1 MRSPCNPDSGKS
13 GGCLCLVVEDLAA
26 TRHARQTDYM
36 ESWLKGQKQIGPGGY
51 DSRESGLV
59 TIVLSLV
66 ALLFSLGTLLTD
78 AVLNSGRNRNL
89 LFHDLQVDGKV
100 FHDTLLKIDQLHCK
114 PVGQVSGTITMSGC
128 RRYSFFEPSLDSHAR
143 EILLQRA
150 ESLEKRITS
159 LLAQLHLE
167 DFGYITPVDYRTL
180 AKEELKDLNFDKSR
194 YFIRK
199 EVDLLN
205 AYKGHAGYVQRL
217 IHADLIKGWF
227 FSIQHGRSF
236 VAGQGDFDQALA
248 KAESRVEILPMK
260 SYLVVFILQSK
271 GCAQWIGE
279 SLFAATRSHQSKI
292 NGFLQSGAIL
302 RNEPATEQLLQSL
315 RDNQRVFESKWN
327 RKIMSVCTEIF
338 DQI

>member
-1 MRSPCNPDSGKS
+1 
-13 GGCLCLVVEDLAA
+13 
-26 TRHARQTDYM
+26 M
-36 ESWLKGQKQIGPGGY
+36 EGQKNNGSKGY
-51 DSRESGLV
+51 DPLEAGLV
-59 TIVLSLV
+59 TIIVSLA

-78 AVLNSGRNRNL
+78 AFLNSGRNRNL

-100 FHDTLLKIDQLHCK
+100 FHDTLLRIDRLHCK
-114 PVGQVSGTITMSGC
+114 PGVAGDGLNAMNGC

-180 AKEELKDLNFDKSR
+180 AKEELKDLNFDKARS
-194 YFIRK
+194 YIRK
-199 EVDLLN
+199 EVHLLEV
-205 AYKGHAGYVQRL
+205 YKGHSGYVQRQ

-227 FSIQHGRSF
+227 FSIQHGKSF
-236 VAGQGDFDQALA
+236 LAGQGDFDQAVA

-260 SYLVVFILQSK
+260 NYLVVFILQSK

-279 SLFAATRSHQSKI
+279 SLFAVTRAHQEKI

-302 RNEPATEQLLQSL
+302 RNEPRSERLLHSL
-315 RDNQRVFESKWN
+315 RNNQRVFDSMQVD
-327 RKIMSVCTEIF
+327 RIMSVCTEVF